1 MGVQAAWFAFKEN
14 CKFAKRE
21 KVWKKGKS
29 LEKRENHFIGIS
41 PTFISLDGTV
51 KLILMKTSKL
61 SPSTLYNL
69 EWDTG
74 GGI

>member
-29 LEKRENHFIGIS
+29 LEKKRKPLYWNI
-41 PTFISLDGTV
+41 TMDGTV